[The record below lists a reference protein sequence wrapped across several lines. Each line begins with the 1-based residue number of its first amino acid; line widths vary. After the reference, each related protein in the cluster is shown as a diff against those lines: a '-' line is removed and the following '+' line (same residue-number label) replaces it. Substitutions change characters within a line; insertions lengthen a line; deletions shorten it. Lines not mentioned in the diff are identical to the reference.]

1 MKRKQRQQQRE
12 RPALEWRESRTVKR
26 QDELCTHTET
36 LATLQWAGLLSNL
49 ATGTTQV
56 GRWTFDR
63 PRLFSND
70 VEIRAV
76 GSDDETP
83 YGVFL
88 PNWTSR
94 GGRLELAEG
103 RTFHWESVNF
113 WGTQW
118 QFTDD
123 VGTTLVRFEDTSRLF
138 RQSATV
144 TLVQP
149 RLREADRA
157 LLLLLGRYLMA
168 MHSRDTAAVAAATTA
183 AVT

>member
-1 MKRKQRQQQRE
+1 VKRKPKRQRE

-49 ATGTTQV
+49 ATGSTQA
-56 GRWTFDR
+56 GRWAFDR
-63 PRLFSND
+63 PRLFSKD
-70 VEIRAV
+70 VEIRTV
-76 GSDDETP
+76 SSDDETP

-88 PNWTSR
+88 PNWTS

-103 RTFHWESVNF
+103 RTFHWESTSF

-118 QFTDD
+118 EFTDD
-123 VGTTLVRFEDTSRLF
+123 VGTTLIQFEDTSGLF

-168 MHSRDTAAVAAATTA
+168 MHSRDTAAVTAATTA